1 MILWIYTLSNDHNLC
16 TMYHGTKNCATK
28 VKYVLGYLK
37 DEIILNKYLVIF
49 GYIFNEKSLVFDVSN
64 EQNLL

>member
-1 MILWIYTLSNDHNLC
+1 
-16 TMYHGTKNCATK
+16 MYHGTKNCATK

-49 GYIFNEKSLVFDVSN
+49 GYIFNNEKSLVFDVSN